1 MTFKCYK
8 CR

>member
-1 MTFKCYK
+1 MKFKCYK